1 MLASIASGVIL
12 CTLLLANFAVPALV
26 PHKADSRR
34 TKRQVD
40 AGARLLMRVIE
51 SVRADAHRTGSVTGE
66 ASAQMAAANDDV
78 DEPATVIVMKRYAD
92 QLADIVKRASA
103 DVAAQARQVIA
114 QCDEQY
120 ERIEELDSE
129 LRESGFYDGDEETGD
144 PSILT
149 AHFRAL
155 RDIYDAVEDVQAQ
168 ALARELEYVKEMA
181 HDGQIDPKHAK
192 ELRNDVYIQQL
203 TL

>member
-1 MLASIASGVIL
+1 
-12 CTLLLANFAVPALV
+12 
-26 PHKADSRR
+26 
-34 TKRQVD
+34 
-40 AGARLLMRVIE
+40 
-51 SVRADAHRTGSVTGE
+51 
-66 ASAQMAAANDDV
+66 MAAANGDV

-92 QLADIVKRASA
+92 QLGDIVKRASA

-129 LRESGFYDGDEETGD
+129 LRESGFYDGNEEGGD
-144 PSILT
+144 PSTLT

-155 RDIYDAVEDVQAQ
+155 RDVYDSVEDVQAQ